1 MYFSLQKLPG
11 TVLYYLDE
19 DDEAYDPDNNEYY
32 FDRNPVIFSALL
44 DYYRTGNSSVN
55 RQSSLL
61 FDGKELK
68 QQVRHII
75 SIDINCTAGSV
86 HRYTRINREWD

>member
-1 MYFSLQKLPG
+1 MSFSLQKLPG

-44 DYYRTGNSSVN
+44 DYYRTGN
-55 RQSSLL
+55 
-61 FDGKELK
+61 
-68 QQVRHII
+68 
-75 SIDINCTAGSV
+75 
-86 HRYTRINREWD
+86 